1 MEKLDIIDKQGKLT
15 NNTATRNEVHQKG
28 LLHHAS
34 GLIIVRRINNNWEI
48 LSQQRSLNK
57 EKNAGLWDMSASGH
71 ILSGES
77 PILSLTREVKE
88 ELGISVNQEELF
100 LLGKFWRNEVHN
112 KTFIENE
119 LDYIFLLNKDIDTNL
134 LKIQK
139 DEVED
144 VKWIKLSEFKVLID
158 NKKAVARNQVWD
170 ELFKYLG

>member
-1 MEKLDIIDKQGKLT
+1 MERLDIIDKKGNLT
-15 NNTATRNEVHQKG
+15 KNTATRKEVHQKG

-34 GLIIVRRINNNWEI
+34 GLIIVRRIDNNWYI

-57 EKNAGLWDMSASGH
+57 EKNAGLWDISASGH

-88 ELGISVNQEELF
+88 ELGISVNTEELV

-112 KTFIENE
+112 KTFFENE
-119 LDYIFLLNKDIDTNL
+119 LDYIYLLNKDIDTNL

-144 VKWIKLSEFKVLID
+144 IKWIRLNEFKILID
-158 NKKAVARNQVWD
+158 NKKAVARNQIYD